1 MEYLWRIISI
11 KTTLEL
17 IMIQQ
22 IPKSHAFLNND
33 YKNYLFMLI
42 HKLIFFSRWFFD
54 QATDDLNKRIAQKK
68 KGMLSK
74 IASFLTFK
82 KKGSKEVNF
91 TL

>member
-1 MEYLWRIISI
+1 
-11 KTTLEL
+11 
-17 IMIQQ
+17 MIQQ
-22 IPKSHAFLNND
+22 IPKSHAFLNNNH
-33 YKNYLFMLI
+33 KNYLFTLI
-42 HKLIFFSRWFFD
+42 HKLLFFFRWFFD

-91 TL
+91 NL

>member
-1 MEYLWRIISI
+1 
-11 KTTLEL
+11 
-17 IMIQQ
+17 
-22 IPKSHAFLNND
+22 
-33 YKNYLFMLI
+33 MLI
-42 HKLIFFSRWFFD
+42 HKLLFFFRWFFD

-91 TL
+91 NL

>member
-1 MEYLWRIISI
+1 
-11 KTTLEL
+11 
-17 IMIQQ
+17 
-22 IPKSHAFLNND
+22 
-33 YKNYLFMLI
+33 MLI
-42 HKLIFFSRWFFD
+42 HKLIFLFRWFFD

-91 TL
+91 NL

>member
-1 MEYLWRIISI
+1 
-11 KTTLEL
+11 
-17 IMIQQ
+17 MIQQ
-22 IPKSHAFLNND
+22 IPKLHAFSKNN
-33 YKNYLFMLI
+33 YKNCLFTLI
-42 HKLIFFSRWFFD
+42 HKLLLFFFRWFFD

-91 TL
+91 AL